1 MSQVTGPSNAQR
13 TPAVSSSQ
21 AKASSPNQTDTKSQ
35 PSSGSSPPAETKDLA
50 GRVLVE
56 AQNKQ
61 GPSEADIQKARENP
75 NSWSAVGLAQNP
87 NFIPADEDRK
97 VARENLD
104 SRFAW
109 GLAKNLNFK
118 PSEDDRKFAR
128 ENPHSWFALGLA
140 RNPNFEPSEDDGKFA
155 RKNPYSR
162 FAL

>member
-1 MSQVTGPSNAQR
+1 MNQVTGSSNTPR
-13 TPAVSSSQ
+13 TLAVSSSQ

-75 NSWSAVGLAQNP
+75 NSRFAFELARNP
-87 NFIPADEDRK
+87 NFKPSEDDIKFARK
-97 VARENLD
+97 NPDPWFTL
-104 SRFAW
+104 
-109 GLAKNLNFK
+109 GLALNLNFK

-140 RNPNFEPSEDDGKFA
+140 RNPNLKTES
-155 RKNPYSR
+155 
-162 FAL
+162 